1 MTMNVKERNFCLF
14 LIKFFLAIVKYSLS
28 YSVEMNDHR
37 KILGAKM
44 IWLFV
49 LCNGCPDPLFPA
61 SSQHSR
67 CLPPYL
73 PSFRTEAI
81 LRMKTS
87 QKPTQVPKKRT
98 KRARTPQLISNLW
111 NLDIRCRWLSSILL
125 RRFPLKYANNT
136 C

>member
-1 MTMNVKERNFCLF
+1 
-14 LIKFFLAIVKYSLS
+14 
-28 YSVEMNDHR
+28 
-37 KILGAKM
+37 M

-49 LCNGCPDPLFPA
+49 LCKGSPAPLFPA

-73 PSFRTEAI
+73 PSFRTGAI
-81 LRMKTS
+81 LILKTR
-87 QKPTQVPKKRT
+87 QNPTQVLKKRT
-98 KRARTPQLISNLW
+98 KRARTLQLISNLW
-111 NLDIRCRWLSSILL
+111 NLDRRCRWPSSILL

>member
-1 MTMNVKERNFCLF
+1 
-14 LIKFFLAIVKYSLS
+14 
-28 YSVEMNDHR
+28 
-37 KILGAKM
+37 M

-49 LCNGCPDPLFPA
+49 LYNGNPAPLFPDT
-61 SSQHSR
+61 SQHSR

-73 PSFRTEAI
+73 PSFRMGAI
-81 LRMKTS
+81 LTLKTS
-87 QKPTQVPKKRT
+87 QNPTQVPKKMT
-98 KRARTPQLISNLW
+98 KRAWTPQLITNLW